1 MPNYGFICEKCDH
14 QFDEILKIEEREL
27 PLSKPCPKCKKKK
40 GVRREYDGYTQPI
53 SSDSTLTP
61 NKATGGRW
69 NELMG
74 RMKKGLSKRY
84 HKNLDQATSNTGRYW
99 AG

>member
-1 MPNYGFICEKCDH
+1 MPVYGFICNKCQH
-14 QFDEILKIEEREL
+14 QFDELLSMGEREK
-27 PLSKPCPKCKKKK
+27 PLSKPCPKCKKKSIS
-40 GVRREYDGYTQPI
+40 RSFDGFSQSI
-53 SSDSTLTP
+53 GSDSTLTP
-61 NKATGGRW
+61 NKVTGGQW

-74 RMKKGLSKRY
+74 RMKKGVSKRF

>member
-1 MPNYGFICEKCDH
+1 MPVYGFICDKCQH
-14 QFDEILKIEEREL
+14 QFDEILSMSEREK
-27 PLSKPCPKCKKKK
+27 PLSQPCPKCKKKK
-40 GVRREYDGYTQPI
+40 AVRRSFDGFSQPI
-53 SSDSTLTP
+53 GSDSKLTP
-61 NKATGGRW
+61 NSATGGRW

-84 HKNLDQATSNTGRYW
+84 HKNLDQASSNTGRYW